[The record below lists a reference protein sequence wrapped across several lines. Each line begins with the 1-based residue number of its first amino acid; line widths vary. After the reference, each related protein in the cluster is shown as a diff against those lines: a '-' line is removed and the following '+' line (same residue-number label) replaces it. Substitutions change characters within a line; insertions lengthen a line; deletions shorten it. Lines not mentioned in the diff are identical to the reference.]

1 MSAPG
6 TPPAENMVWV
16 PGGTFLMGSDRHYP
30 EEAPAHPVSVDG
42 FWMDRAP
49 VTNRQFRRFVED
61 TGYTTSAEI
70 APDPAQYPGALPEML
85 PPASVVFVR
94 TTGPV
99 DLLNH
104 FAWWR
109 FIPGADWRH
118 PRGPGSSIEGLD
130 DHPVLHVA
138 FSDVEAYVVGF
149 GITLNRFSI
158 YLLQNRNLSP
168 DTTHL
173 LLRNTENAGAGMV
186 VLGLAVMIWS
196 VHRFWRVSQDI
207 ERAQYVPRHGAVL
220 LLTLG
225 LIALGGVTALWLFGL

>member
-6 TPPAENMVWV
+6 TPPAENMMWV

-30 EEAPAHPVSVDG
+30 EEAPAHRVSVDG
-42 FWMDRAP
+42 FWMDRTP
-49 VTNRQFRRFVED
+49 VTNCQFRRFVED

-85 PPASVVFVR
+85 QPASVVFVR

-118 PRGPGSSIEGLD
+118 PQGPGSSIEGLD
-130 DHPVLHVA
+130 EHPVVHVA
-138 FSDVEAYVVGF
+138 FTTSRRMRPGPARSCRPRPSGRCRARRPRGRGVSPGVRSSLLAAGTWRTPGRASFPGRTSSRTGSSVRRPS
-149 GITLNRFSI
+149 TRF
-158 YLLQNRNLSP
+158 RP
-168 DTTHL
+168 
-173 LLRNTENAGAGMV
+173 
-186 VLGLAVMIWS
+186 
-196 VHRFWRVSQDI
+196 
-207 ERAQYVPRHGAVL
+207 
-220 LLTLG
+220 
-225 LIALGGVTALWLFGL
+225 TATASAT